1 MQAIGIDLGTT
12 SVCGVS
18 VDLKSGLV
26 LKSKTINSNAF
37 IEGRE
42 FEKIQSPE
50 KIIGIATEILEQL
63 VTEETAVIGVTGQMH
78 GIVYYDKD
86 GNAVSP
92 LYTWQDARGNEPFKD
107 TTYAEFLNSKSGYGA
122 VTDFYNRQN
131 GLVPNTALSYCTI
144 HDYLVMKLCSLKKAK
159 IHSSDAASFGLY
171 NLKSNTFEFEN
182 NLQVVSDYCIA
193 GDYKGIPVSVAI
205 GDNQAS
211 VFSCLKDEDSL
222 LLNVGTGSQVSI
234 ISDDIIE
241 SENLETRPY
250 FEGKYLVVGAA
261 LCGGRAYSLLKDFY
275 AKILDEGN
283 EGKVYAKMDKM
294 LESIEKSTI
303 SVDTRFAGTRSDVL
317 VKGSVSGITV
327 DNFTPSA
334 LTRGVLFGMIK
345 ELYDMYKH
353 GGKSAEKLVCSG
365 NGMRKNAPL
374 RRITSEM
381 FGCEIK
387 IPLYAEEASFGAAL
401 AASVCCGINNNIDE
415 ACKVIKY
422 KEG

>member
-182 NLQVVSDYCIA
+182 NLQVVNDYCIA

-234 ISDDIIE
+234 ISDNIIE

-275 AKILDEGN
+275 AKILDEEN

-303 SVDTRFAGTRSDVL
+303 SVDTRFAGTRNDASI
-317 VKGSVSGITV
+317 KGSINGLTVS
-327 DNFTPSA
+327 NFTPEE
-334 LTRGVLFGMIK
+334 LTLGVLNGMAD
-345 ELYDMYKH
+345 ELYNLYLEMKSEK
-353 GGKSAEKLVCSG
+353 GGLVASG
-365 NGMRKNAPL
+365 NGIRKNE
-374 RRITSEM
+374 RFKKISEKK
-381 FGCEIK
+381 FEREVK
-387 IPLYAEEASFGAAL
+387 IPAHLEEAAFGAAIFG
-401 AASVCCGINNNIDE
+401 AISSGIFKDANDAHKLIRYE
-415 ACKVIKY
+415 
-422 KEG
+422 

>member
-131 GLVPNTALSYCTI
+131 GLVPDTALSYCTI

-182 NLQVVSDYCIA
+182 NLQVVNDYCIA

-275 AKILDEGN
+275 AKILDEEN

-303 SVDTRFAGTRSDVL
+303 SVDTRFAGTRNDASI
-317 VKGSVSGITV
+317 KGSINGLTVS
-327 DNFTPSA
+327 NFTPEE
-334 LTRGVLFGMIK
+334 LTLGVLNGMAD
-345 ELYDMYKH
+345 ELYNLYLEMKSEK
-353 GGKSAEKLVCSG
+353 GGLVASG
-365 NGMRKNAPL
+365 NGIRKNE
-374 RRITSEM
+374 RFKKISEKK
-381 FGCEIK
+381 FEREVK
-387 IPLYAEEASFGAAL
+387 IPAHLEEAAFGAAIFG
-401 AASVCCGINNNIDE
+401 AISSGIFKDANDAHKLIRYE
-415 ACKVIKY
+415 
-422 KEG
+422 